1 MRPLTSQTSPQAGRA
16 SVTRLLPLFL
26 SLSLSSRASTPI
38 PLLHVQSHSPPNHSR
53 QADLLSAGAW
63 INIVDGTNIVNL
75 LEEWS
80 RLNSISADNAVGER
94 RSETVPLCWKSSVL
108 ERLLALT
115 KGRCRV
121 LPSLMS
127 KCRLKIRLQLS
138 FFPVFFI
145 CYPKKKRKVYSPN
158 GIGNH
163 RSSSHWSDSRSVIT
177 RPALHPLSF
186 CQSHSVTLL
195 ILYVTTLTLFWLD
208 ALNVHC
214 VVALQIAHDS
224 LPIRAFVSYLWV
236 GIWYALK
243 INCFI
248 L

>member
-1 MRPLTSQTSPQAGRA
+1 MRPLTSQTSPQPGRA
-16 SVTRLLPLFL
+16 TVTRLLPLFFSV
-26 SLSLSSRASTPI
+26 SLSPRASTPI
-38 PLLHVQSHSPPNHSR
+38 PLLHVRSHSPPNHSR
-53 QADLLSAGAW
+53 QADLLSARAW

-80 RLNSISADNAVGER
+80 RLNSISADNAVGQR

-127 KCRLKIRLQLS
+127 KCRLKSDCRGFSSQCFLS
-138 FFPVFFI
+138 V
-145 CYPKKKRKVYSPN
+145 KKRKVYSSN

-214 VVALQIAHDS
+214 VVALQIAQDS
-224 LPIRAFVSYLWV
+224 LTIRAFVSYLWV

>member
-16 SVTRLLPLFL
+16 TVTRLLPLFFSV
-26 SLSLSSRASTPI
+26 SLSPRASTPI
-38 PLLHVQSHSPPNHSR
+38 PLLHVRSHSPPNHSR

-80 RLNSISADNAVGER
+80 RLNSISADNAVGQR

-127 KCRLKIRLQLS
+127 KCRLKSDCRGFSSQC
-138 FFPVFFI
+138 FF
-145 CYPKKKRKVYSPN
+145 YLLKKEKSIHQMELETT
-158 GIGNH
+158 G
-163 RSSSHWSDSRSVIT
+163 
-177 RPALHPLSF
+177 L
-186 CQSHSVTLL
+186 LL
-195 ILYVTTLTLFWLD
+195 IDLIPDLSSLGLLYTPL
-208 ALNVHC
+208 
-214 VVALQIAHDS
+214 
-224 LPIRAFVSYLWV
+224 AFVK
-236 GIWYALK
+236 A
-243 INCFI
+243 I
-248 L
+248 LSHFLYCM